1 MNLNRDPYQMTAKYY
16 DFLIE
21 PLNRDLIAVGMK
33 MFPFK
38 AGMFVLDVGCGTG
51 AHLDLYQKVGCKV
64 FGIDLSPAMLDVAR
78 QKLGKRA
85 ELQLGDASQMPYSD
99 GKFDLIVVFLAL
111 HEMPAPLRSAV
122 MKELKRVM
130 KKDGRILLI
139 DYHPNP
145 IRFPKGWFFKAVI
158 IFFEIAAGREH
169 FKNYRDFITCQ
180 GLPALITTHQLSI
193 DRKKIVS
200 GGNIGLFL
208 LRLQ

>member
-1 MNLNRDPYQMTAKYY
+1 MNLNRDPYQKIAKYY
-16 DFLIE
+16 DLLIE
-21 PLNRDLIAVGMK
+21 PLNRSLIAVAMK
-33 MFPFK
+33 TFPFK

-51 AHLDLYQKVGCKV
+51 THLDLYQKIGCKV

-78 QKLGKRA
+78 QKLGDRA
-85 ELQLGDASQMPYSD
+85 ELHLGDASQMPYSD
-99 GKFDLIVVFLAL
+99 GTFDLVVTFLTL
-111 HEMPAPLRSAV
+111 HEMPALLRSAV

-139 DYHPNP
+139 DYRPGP
-145 IRFPKGWFFKAVI
+145 IRFLKGWFIKAVI

-169 FKNYRDFITCQ
+169 FKNYRDFISCE
-180 GLPALITTHQLSI
+180 GLPTLITAHQLSI
-193 DRKKIVS
+193 DRKKIVN